1 MEALKKNKYISSY
14 EIAKIID
21 ASTSNETI
29 KEVLTFLLDNKNKSK
44 IMMDLSL
51 IRSIV
56 NKGYHIPPASMEKLL
71 NRMNITIYTNTADKY
86 SFGLHGT
93 FDWIDKLIISGYQFT
108 DKSMF
113 YLFDTK
119 HKHVEE
125 HFKNKLDINPE
136 EVSLVLNNVK
146 YNTELLIKVLQKT
159 ALPPVTNAMCEVLRP
174 NTTYE
179 NTINNLKLLLITVMF
194 EIEFNTELLLMM
206 FPLIPM
212 FKFNVL
218 KNYMEKGIKEG
229 KVTNLSDFKP
239 LFALLSPKK
248 KQRKAYPRGNE
259 IVEHVISDDL
269 DNDTTIRKIDNL
281 CCEKT
286 NLVINLIT
294 ELNDLDNYLQ
304 SYFTKRATDNDK
316 LTTMLEKNIICLLN
330 LAKKYN
336 ISSYNE
342 LNDDV
347 KTKNN
352 ELVSL
357 LSSFSNNAITLHD
370 LESVCLEGSYAKYK
384 LIFDSVGT
392 VNETCLLN
400 ATTANSLEI
409 VKDILQ
415 TKIDIPQSVI
425 GEIRSQEMVNTYIDF
440 GMQVNYDVIKKL
452 SKRNLFVSDL
462 NKFDIA
468 YDINIY
474 VLYYK
479 KASYRNKICYY
490 DEFKKNVSMLMD
502 IRDMINKT
510 KKSTDETIIEQI
522 KKNKYVDLP
531 MYNDALR
538 FQRDTL
544 ASYMENELKITK
556 NVYSC
561 LMISDYDKRMEYMD
575 QIEDKNLVID
585 DKVNL
590 FI

>member
-1 MEALKKNKYISSY
+1 
-14 EIAKIID
+14 
-21 ASTSNETI
+21 
-29 KEVLTFLLDNKNKSK
+29 
-44 IMMDLSL
+44 MMDMSL

-71 NRMNITIYTNTADKY
+71 NRMNITIYTNTTDKY
-86 SFGLHGT
+86 SFGAHVT
-93 FDWIDKLIISGYQFT
+93 FDWIDKLIANGYQFT

-125 HFKNKLDINPE
+125 HFKNKPDINPE

-146 YNTELLIKVLQKT
+146 NNVELLIRVLQKN
-159 ALPPVTNAMCEVLRP
+159 ALPPITNAMCEVLRP
-174 NTTYE
+174 NVTYE

-194 EIEFNTELLLMM
+194 EIEFNIELLLMM

-218 KNYMEKGIKEG
+218 KNYMEKGIKES
-229 KVTNLSDFKP
+229 KVNNLSDFKP
-239 LFALLSPKK
+239 IFALLSPKK
-248 KQRKAYPRGNE
+248 KQQRKVYMHGRE
-259 IVEHVISDDL
+259 VVEHAISDDL

-281 CCEKT
+281 CCENVKT
-286 NLVINLIT
+286 KLIVNLIT
-294 ELNDLDNYLQ
+294 ELNDLENYLQ

-316 LTTMLEKNIICLLN
+316 LTIMLEKNIICLLD

-336 ISSYNE
+336 IPSYNE

-357 LSSFSNNAITLHD
+357 LSSFSNNAITVHD
-370 LESVCLEGSYAKYK
+370 LENVCLEGSYAKYK
-384 LIFDSVGT
+384 LIFDSIGT

-400 ATTANSLEI
+400 ATIANSLEI

-415 TKIDIPQSVI
+415 TKMDIPQSVI
-425 GEIRSQEMVNTYIDF
+425 REIRSQEMVNTYIDF
-440 GMQVNYDVIKKL
+440 GMQVTYDVIKTL
-452 SKRNLFVSDL
+452 SKRNLFVPDL
-462 NKFDIA
+462 SKFDIA

-474 VLYYK
+474 ALYYK
-479 KASYRNKICYY
+479 KASYRTKICYY
-490 DEFKKNVSMLMD
+490 NEFKKNVSMLMD
-502 IRDMINKT
+502 VRDMINKT
-510 KKSTDETIIEQI
+510 KKATDEVIVEQI
-522 KKNKYVDLP
+522 KKIKYVDLP

-544 ASYMENELKITK
+544 ASYMENELKVTK

-575 QIEDKNLVID
+575 QIEDKNLVIN
-585 DKVNL
+585 DKINL